1 MSNLKPIIEITYTE
15 HLAIIGKSLQVN
27 IFPFAAICYT
37 STIISLEGVLMKA
50 ALDNFK
56 NAIYSPGEIA
66 QINDSELQQFAKNCV
81 VALAVGGE
89 GSRLKAA
96 TEDKQA
102 HKTALRLPNDDTMA
116 GRTIRM
122 YRDAGFHNFV
132 ALVFHHAQS
141 VIDVLGDGSSLG
153 VHITYSHDPEHPVGR
168 GGAIRNAL
176 DNGSIA
182 RTKSLIVH
190 NPDDQIIK
198 YEGSFPRDIVAGH
211 LAGLQKGMLATAVV
225 VDGTPYTYTGMKI
238 DHGVVDQIEMYP
250 YIPIPTHVGVT
261 IFSPDVYDYFTQ
273 LFDLTKKVDFE
284 SMLFPILARERQ
296 LYSFMIP
303 GKCWLSVNDPK
314 ALAAL
319 IDFIRKN
326 E

>member
-1 MSNLKPIIEITYTE
+1 M
-15 HLAIIGKSLQVN
+15 Q
-27 IFPFAAICYT
+27 
-37 STIISLEGVLMKA
+37 A
-50 ALDNFK
+50 ALDHFR
-56 NAIYSPGEIA
+56 NAIYSPGETAHIS
-66 QINDSELQQFAKNCV
+66 NTELRHFAENCV

-89 GSRLKAA
+89 GSRLQAA
-96 TEDKQA
+96 TGSRQV
-102 HKTALRLPNDDTMA
+102 HKTALRLPNGDTMTE
-116 GRTIRM
+116 RTIRL
-122 YRDAGFHNFV
+122 YKNEGFRTFV

-141 VIDVLGDGSSLG
+141 VIDALGDGSHLG
-153 VHITYSHDPEHPVGR
+153 VHITYSHDPERPVGR

-176 DNGSIA
+176 DNGSIP

-190 NPDDQIIK
+190 NPDDQIIG

-211 LAGLQKGMLATAVV
+211 LAGVQSGMLATAVV

-238 DHGVVDQIEMYP
+238 DRGVVEQIEMYP

-261 IFSPDVYDYFTQ
+261 VFSPGVYEYFLR
-273 LFDLTKKVDFE
+273 LFDLTKKIDFE
-284 SMLFPILARERQ
+284 SVLFPLLSQERR

-314 ALAAL
+314 ALAKL
-319 IDFIRKN
+319 IEYVQN

>member
-1 MSNLKPIIEITYTE
+1 MKV
-15 HLAIIGKSLQVN
+15 A
-27 IFPFAAICYT
+27 
-37 STIISLEGVLMKA
+37 LET
-50 ALDNFK
+50 FR
-56 NAIYSPGEIA
+56 NAIYSPGETV
-66 QINDSELQQFAKNCV
+66 QISDTEWQQFAKNCV

-89 GSRLKAA
+89 GSRLKAV
-96 TEDKQA
+96 TESEQI
-102 HKTALRLPNDDTMA
+102 HKTALTLPGGDTMA

-122 YRDAGFHNFV
+122 YRDAGFLDFV

-141 VIDVLGDGSSLG
+141 VTDVLGDGSHLG
-153 VHITYSHDPEHPVGR
+153 VHITYSHDPERPVGR

-176 DNGSIA
+176 DNGFIP
-182 RTKSLIVH
+182 RTKHLIVH

-211 LAGLQKGMLATAVV
+211 LAGVQRGALATAVV

-238 DHGVVDQIEMYP
+238 DHGVVEQIEMYP

-261 IFSPDVYDYFTQ
+261 VFSSSVYDYFTK

-284 SMLFPILARERQ
+284 SVLFPLLAEERR

-303 GKCWLSVNDPK
+303 GRCWLSVNDPK
-314 ALAAL
+314 ALAKLKEL
-319 IDFIRKN
+319 IRT

>member
-1 MSNLKPIIEITYTE
+1 
-15 HLAIIGKSLQVN
+15 
-27 IFPFAAICYT
+27 
-37 STIISLEGVLMKA
+37 MKA
-50 ALDNFK
+50 ALDNFR
-56 NAIYSPGEIA
+56 NAIYSPGETA
-66 QINDSELQQFAKNCV
+66 QISDTDLQQFAKNCV

-89 GSRLKAA
+89 GSRLKAT
-96 TEDKQA
+96 TEAKQV
-102 HKTALRLPNDDTMA
+102 HKTALRLPNGDTMTE
-116 GRTIRM
+116 RTIRM
-122 YRDAGFHNFV
+122 YKDAGFQDFV

-141 VIDVLGDGSSLG
+141 VIDVLGDGSHLG
-153 VHITYSHDPEHPVGR
+153 VHITYSHDPERPVGR

-176 DNGSIA
+176 DNGSVPRA
-182 RTKSLIVH
+182 KGLIVH

-238 DHGVVDQIEMYP
+238 DDGVVDQIEMYP

-261 IFSPDVYDYFTQ
+261 VFSPSVYDYFIR

-284 SMLFPILARERQ
+284 SVLFPILAKERRM
-296 LYSFMIP
+296 YSFMLP
-303 GKCWLSVNDPK
+303 GRCWLSVNDPK
-314 ALAAL
+314 ALAKL
-319 IDFIRKN
+319 IEFIQN

>member
-1 MSNLKPIIEITYTE
+1 
-15 HLAIIGKSLQVN
+15 
-27 IFPFAAICYT
+27 
-37 STIISLEGVLMKA
+37 
-50 ALDNFK
+50 
-56 NAIYSPGEIA
+56 
-66 QINDSELQQFAKNCV
+66 
-81 VALAVGGE
+81 
-89 GSRLKAA
+89 
-96 TEDKQA
+96 
-102 HKTALRLPNDDTMA
+102 
-116 GRTIRM
+116 M
-122 YRDAGFHNFV
+122 YRDAGFRDFV
-132 ALVFHHAQS
+132 ALVFYHAQS
-141 VIDVLGDGSSLG
+141 VIDVLGDGSHLG
-153 VHITYSHDPEHPVGR
+153 VNITYSHDPEQPVGR

-176 DNGSIA
+176 DNGSIP

-211 LAGLQKGMLATAVV
+211 LAGVQKGLLATAVV

-261 IFSPDVYDYFTQ
+261 VFSPSVYDYFTK

-284 SMLFPILARERQ
+284 SVLFPILAKERR

-303 GKCWLSVNDPK
+303 GRCWLSVNDPK
-314 ALAAL
+314 ALAKL
-319 IDFIRKN
+319 IEIVQS

>member
-1 MSNLKPIIEITYTE
+1 MFVLAPIWYTASQNNK
-15 HLAIIGKSLQVN
+15 L
-27 IFPFAAICYT
+27 
-37 STIISLEGVLMKA
+37 LEGVFMKV
-50 ALDNFK
+50 ALNNFRD
-56 NAIYSPGEIA
+56 AIYSPGEIA
-66 QINDSELQQFAKNCV
+66 HISDTELQQFAENCI

-96 TEDKQA
+96 TESQQA

-122 YRDAGFHNFV
+122 YRDAGFRDFV

-141 VIDVLGDGSSLG
+141 VIDTLGDGSHLG
-153 VHITYSHDPEHPVGR
+153 VRIRYSHDPERPVGR

-176 DNGSIA
+176 DNGRIP
-182 RTKSLIVH
+182 RTKGLIVH
-190 NPDDQIIK
+190 NPDDQIIS

-211 LAGLQKGMLATAVV
+211 LAGIQRGMLATAVV

-238 DHGVVDQIEMYP
+238 DRGVVEQIEMYP

-261 IFSPDVYDYFTQ
+261 VFSPGVYDYFLK

-284 SMLFPILARERQ
+284 SVLFPLLAQEKR

-303 GKCWLSVNDPK
+303 GRCWLSVNDPK
-314 ALAAL
+314 ALAKL
-319 IDFIRKN
+319 IELVQK
-326 E
+326 EQMSETAQ